1 MTDTPDSP
9 HAPPTPSVDAN
20 PPDLPTQ
27 RSVEATG
34 PADGVAGRDRRRS
47 AGVQVALVVVGFGF
61 GLILVLALRPGG
73 TTEALLNARQ
83 SEVLAVLDSLTTQR
97 DLLETELAEVTRA
110 RDQLIAGSSA
120 EALAQ
125 AEATL
130 ADYSILAGTAPA
142 IGPGIV
148 MVITDPAATIGAT
161 TFLDGIQELRDAGA
175 EAIQIQSE
183 RVIASTWF
191 GDDVNGIVISGT
203 PVASPYTI
211 RVIGEP
217 ATLETAMRIPGGF
230 IRSVEAAGA
239 VVTVDQQ
246 ADVLIEAVVPTA
258 VPEYAREQRS

>member
-1 MTDTPDSP
+1 MTEHPDSLDSP
-9 HAPPTPSVDAN
+9 VPPPAAAD
-20 PPDLPTQ
+20 
-27 RSVEATG
+27 G
-34 PADGVAGRDRRRS
+34 PAAGARGPARRRS
-47 AGVQVALVVVGFGF
+47 AGVQLALVLVGFGF
-61 GLILVLALRPGG
+61 GLILVLALRPGDA
-73 TTEALLNARQ
+73 TEALLNARQ

-97 DLLETELAEVTRA
+97 DLLETELAEVIRA

-130 ADYSILAGTAPA
+130 ANYSILAGTAPA

-148 MVITDPAATIGAT
+148 MVITDPSATIGAT

-183 RVIASTWF
+183 RIIASTWF
-191 GDDVNGIVISGT
+191 GDDTDGIVISGT
-203 PVASPYTI
+203 PVASPFTI
-211 RVIGEP
+211 RVIGDP

-230 IRSVEAAGA
+230 IRSVEASGA
-239 VVTVDQQ
+239 VVSVEQQ
-246 ADVLIEAVVPTA
+246 AEVLIEAVVPTV